1 MHNGPIERPLTVT
14 VISGISAYL
23 RRARSS
29 GSLFGG
35 VLGKVSGGDDSIVK
49 GYAEAA
55 PLFYAVSG
63 CFMLR
68 GANWARFLL
77 FFLCAPA
84 ILVVLIAQ
92 GGLAQVLFVI
102 LPLLLAPWLMLK
114 DSNRYFLGRN
124 TFTKPPP
131 EEEVL
136 KSRGSHH
143 SGRYD
148 Y

>member
-1 MHNGPIERPLTVT
+1 MHNGPIERPRTVT
-14 VISGISAYL
+14 VISGILLIYAAL
-23 RRARSS
+23 GVWVA
-29 GSLFGG
+29 FGG

-55 PLFYAVSG
+55 PLFFAVSG
-63 CFMLR
+63 GFMLR

-84 ILVVLIAQ
+84 ILVVMIAQ
-92 GGLAQVLFVI
+92 GGLAQVLFII
-102 LPLLLAPWLMLK
+102 LPLLVAPWLMLK

-124 TFTKPPP
+124 TFTKPPA
-131 EEEVL
+131 EAELL
-136 KSRGSHH
+136 KSRGSER